1 MTEIIL
7 HGETITP
14 MGMIDVLDIVEDEM
28 GPDIRQYIES
38 YMMDDDIQGDW
49 SESDLLAD
57 QKEHYLDVLDAIDM
71 KLAEI
76 EQTLSGNRVG
86 RKNLMEK
93 IESIRKLL
101 EREKK

>member
-14 MGMIDVLDIVEDEM
+14 MGMV
-28 GPDIRQYIES
+28 
-38 YMMDDDIQGDW
+38 
-49 SESDLLAD
+49 
-57 QKEHYLDVLDAIDM
+57 DVLDAIDM